1 MSHIMVETYY
11 FFCFQIFNLK
21 DGGVAVIEDSILDV
35 LKQANKPR
43 VLFFIS
49 NNYFTSWGNYFLYF
63 CHLIPLSVIEKCV
76 DYIKLLFLTLVSY
89 ICRQFCFYRLF
100 Y

>member
-11 FFCFQIFNLK
+11 LFCFQIFNLK

-49 NNYFTSWGNYFLYF
+49 NNYFTS
-63 CHLIPLSVIEKCV
+63 
-76 DYIKLLFLTLVSY
+76 
-89 ICRQFCFYRLF
+89 
-100 Y
+100 